1 VNVELVLI
9 GLVIGIFIGVSGV
22 GGGSIMTPVL
32 ILVLGINPLVAVG
45 TDLLYSVPT
54 KILASFVHARQ
65 RTIEWRVVW
74 PLLRGGIPGVV
85 IGVLL
90 LVTARH
96 YFDFQ
101 TVTSWVKMGVG
112 IALFICAAALLYS
125 LLLRRAAQN
134 SGEEYSFPADVRGTH
149 AKLTAA
155 GAGVG
160 FFVAVTSVGSGAMTL
175 PLLFLIVPFVG
186 VRRLVGSDIVFAAF
200 LIPAAAF
207 GHATLGDINY
217 RVALTLLVGSLPG
230 AYIGS
235 KLCNVLS
242 EVWLR
247 PMVAAILI
255 IAGSRLV

>member
-1 VNVELVLI
+1 MNIELVLI
-9 GLVIGIFIGVSGV
+9 GLIIGMFIGISGV

-54 KILASFVHARQ
+54 KILAAFVHARQ
-65 RTIEWRVVW
+65 RTIEWRIVW
-74 PLLRGGIPGVV
+74 ALLWGGIPGVV
-85 IGVLL
+85 AGVILL
-90 LVTARH
+90 IAARH
-96 YFDFQ
+96 YFDFE
-101 TVTSWVKMGVG
+101 TVTKLVKMCVG
-112 IALFICAAALLYS
+112 IALFICAAALLLS
-125 LLLRRAAQN
+125 LLLKRTAESSAEDPAFLVEAQ
-134 SGEEYSFPADVRGTH
+134 GTR
-149 AKLTAA
+149 AKLIAS

-160 FFVAVTSVGSGAMTL
+160 FLVAVTSVGSGAMTL

-186 VRRLVGSDIVFAAF
+186 IRRLVGSDIVFAAF
-200 LIPAAAF
+200 LIPAAAL
-207 GHATLGDINY
+207 GHATLGDVNY
-217 RVALTLLVGSLPG
+217 RVALTLLAGSLPG

-247 PMVAAILI
+247 PMVAAVLI

>member
-1 VNVELVLI
+1 MNVELVLI
-9 GLVIGIFIGVSGV
+9 GLVIGIFIGISGV

-74 PLLRGGIPGVV
+74 ALLRGGIPGVIV
-85 IGVLL
+85 GVLL
-90 LVTARH
+90 LILARH
-96 YFDFQ
+96 YFDFA
-101 TVTSWVKMGVG
+101 TVTKWVKMGVG

-125 LLLRRAAQN
+125 LVIKRSAENVTETSQL
-134 SGEEYSFPADVRGTH
+134 PIDRGTR

-175 PLLFLIVPFVG
+175 PLLFLIVPFIG
-186 VRRLVGSDIVFAAF
+186 IRRLVGSDIVFAAF
-200 LIPAAAF
+200 LIPAAAL

-217 RVALTLLVGSLPG
+217 RVALTLLIGSLPG

-235 KLCNVLS
+235 RLCNVLS
-242 EVWLR
+242 EIWLR
-247 PMVAAILI
+247 PMVAAVLI